1 VSLLELIGAIVLLT
15 LIPAGVVT
23 GLKGR
28 WTVILAGL
36 LLVFPLW
43 WYTAFAYAAPDSWWS
58 RRFYRGDKLARAQA
72 FQERWASRFRE

>member
-1 VSLLELIGAIVLLT
+1 LTTTEVVLLVVLLT
-15 LIPAGVVT
+15 LIPCGIVT
-23 GLKGR
+23 ALKGR

-58 RRFYRGDKLARAQA
+58 RRFYRGEKLERARA
-72 FQERWASRFRE
+72 FQERWASRFSQ

>member
-1 VSLLELIGAIVLLT
+1 MLYLYAVLLT
-15 LIPAGVVT
+15 LIPAGIVT
-23 GLKGR
+23 ALKGR

-58 RRFYRGDKLARAQA
+58 RRFYDEEKLERARAY
-72 FQERWASRFRE
+72 QERWASRFSQ

>member
-1 VSLLELIGAIVLLT
+1 MIYIAVVLISLV
-15 LIPAGVVT
+15 PAGIVT

-43 WYTAFAYAAPDSWWS
+43 WYTAFAYAAPGSWWS
-58 RRFYRGDKLARAQA
+58 RRFYGEAKLERARAYQA
-72 FQERWASRFRE
+72 RWAARFRQ